1 MDATW
6 AAVVTGSF
14 AILMLVIERGRRENV
29 KDHGFVVERLDDLK
43 ADIKDIDGDLAVI
56 EYKLDTHMTD
66 VELHSELLIKKPSK
80 VKQK

>member
-6 AAVVTGSF
+6 AAVITGAF
-14 AILMLVIERGRRENV
+14 ALLMLVIERGRRENV